1 MDANVLRGFI
11 TELHE
16 ELKRINDAIL
26 VLERMTL
33 DKAPRGRKRKFES
46 DLVRKLLRHSPKL
59 AKTLPH

>member
-16 ELKRINDAIL
+16 ELKRINDAII

-46 DLVRKLLRHSPKL
+46 DLVRKLLRHA
-59 AKTLPH
+59 AKPAKILPR

>member
-33 DKAPRGRKRKFES
+33 EKVPRGRKRKFES
-46 DLVRKLLRHSPKL
+46 ELVRKLLRRSPKL
-59 AKTLPH
+59 AKPLPR

>member
-1 MDANVLRGFI
+1 MDATVLRGFI

-46 DLVRKLLRHSPKL
+46 DLVRKLLSRSPKL
-59 AKTLPH
+59 AKTLPR

>member
-33 DKAPRGRKRKFES
+33 EKAPRGRKRKFES
-46 DLVRKLLRHSPKL
+46 DLVRKLLRHSPKF